1 MERKNIGRWLWPTLA
16 AAGAVGYMLLAGQM
30 EGFGRWLRALSL
42 SGPAGNAGAWAAVL
56 VLTALPAL
64 GLLWKGRERADWL
77 LLLAAGEIFF
87 GLYFLVN
94 PTLLYREIDVG
105 RLWALACSGSAAATL
120 LAWAVLRG
128 VKSLNRFPS
137 PGQALAAL
145 LRWAAVIAGWLSVW
159 SAGTGLWE
167 QCATAARGNTGAEPG
182 QLWPTY
188 ATLAVLALAELVP
201 ALLGCGLL
209 LRGGALAVAMES
221 DPFGGETV
229 ALAEGLSRRC
239 GRVAAVSVLVCAG
252 GNLLQ
257 MLLFPVLRTT
267 RFTLS
272 FPAAT
277 VLLAAALGLLCQ
289 YLRRAKAVNDDNQT
303 II

>member
-1 MERKNIGRWLWPTLA
+1 MERGKAGQWLWPTLA
-16 AAGAVGYMLLAGQM
+16 AAGAAGYLLLAERL

-42 SGPAGNAGAWAAVL
+42 SGPAGNAGAWAVVL
-56 VLTALPAL
+56 IFTALPAL
-64 GLLWKGRERADWL
+64 GLLWRGRERADCL

-105 RLWALACSGSAAATL
+105 RMWGLAFSGSTAATV

-128 VKSLNRFPS
+128 MKRLSRLPS
-137 PGQALAAL
+137 PGHALAGL
-145 LRWAAVIAGWLSVW
+145 LRWTAVIAGWLAAA
-159 SAGTGLWE
+159 SAGVGLWE
-167 QCATAARGNTGAEPG
+167 RCAAAIQGNTGAEPG
-182 QLWPTY
+182 QLWPTCL
-188 ATLAVLALAELVP
+188 TLAVLALAELAP

-209 LRGGALAVAMES
+209 LRGGGLARAMEA

-229 ALAEGLSRRC
+229 ALAEVLSRRC
-239 GRVAAVSVLVCAG
+239 GRVAAVSVLLYAG
-252 GNLLQ
+252 GDLLQ
-257 MLLFPVLRTT
+257 MLLFPLLRTT

-277 VLLAAALGLLCQ
+277 ILLAAALGLLCR